1 MWVGRAFVI
10 IIAVVAFILALN
22 PENTVL
28 DLVAYAWAGLGAAF
42 GPAVLFS
49 LFSKK
54 TSWQSV
60 FAGMIIGTLTLIIW
74 KESGLGATL
83 YEIVPGFMINVIV
96 IMLVNKFYQ
105 QQDQG
110 ILSEFEEVEKI
121 YQRDIK

>member
-1 MWVGRAFVI
+1 MGLPGAVYLGGLSQAWSLQVSYLNHYLILI
-10 IIAVVAFILALN
+10 IL
-22 PENTVL
+22 P
-28 DLVAYAWAGLGAAF
+28 
-42 GPAVLFS
+42 VLFS
-49 LFSKK
+49 IFSKK
-54 TSWQSV
+54 TSWQSI
-60 FAGMIIGTLTLIIW
+60 FAGMIVGTITLIIW

-96 IMLVNKFYQ
+96 IMVVNKIYQ